1 MIKIVITAD
10 NHLGKYYKKLL
21 PERLQERRKRLRNV
35 FEEVVNYAIE
45 EKADIF
51 IHAGDLFDSSTPRN
65 QDLTFIAREFS
76 KMVKNNIK
84 IYAIGGNHDAPNM
97 LESDSY
103 PIRIFEEAGLI
114 KTFSSQSTISYEIF
128 EKDNISILV
137 SGLSHDPRKKGK
149 IDPLEKNVIV
159 PPDFPKENNLFKIL
173 ILHYSFEKFAH
184 PKAQEPQV
192 STNTLYDL
200 PFDLYILGHL
210 HEQNTYRFANKHVI
224 IPGSTERFDFGE
236 ENLKPGFYLLT
247 IEKGRINY
255 EHIELNVQPMKNLE
269 IKLTEIPQKEPTN
282 SIIERVINNSHKD
295 LLLKCKLVGEIP
307 LSMYQSIN
315 FSKILE
321 AGINSNF
328 LFDLDTQ
335 NLRIKGEEINTLPAP
350 ELSVDKNL
358 EIITKKYIE
367 EVPEDRE
374 IILEALKWIK
384 GELKSKEI
392 IL

>member
-282 SIIERVINNSHKD
+282 SIIERIIKNSHKD

-384 GELKSKEI
+384 EELKSREI